1 MLAILLV
8 VAVAA
13 AMFEFRER
21 NRARHTAR
29 NAQIHSLTV
38 EAGARRASAADLALL
53 LARQANELRDTPET
67 RAALLAVLEEP
78 PGLSH
83 FLRTDAPVTAMA
95 AGPTA
100 NTVVTGHANGNIVI
114 WDPERR
120 EPLAGNASGDGSA
133 VRAIAVNAETMRVAS
148 GTDDGLVQEWDVS
161 TGSPLGAAI
170 TYLSPSDGAPVGVA
184 SVVYAADGLVVVGR
198 DSTMRRYSA
207 TGETVAEEVM
217 QERPNASDDLGLI
230 QTVDRGGSV
239 LARPGD
245 GGVVLWDLHRPAS
258 AGIRGYFAMAPGST
272 VTALAI
278 APDGRAAA
286 TSAGNVLDLWDMTT
300 VARLGDSIEFEQTV
314 TSLAF
319 APDGATVAVG
329 LVGGDVRVVDV
340 ARHAVMPA
348 TLGGATERVTA
359 LAFDV
364 SGGSLYV
371 GRAGGATT
379 VYALGARSVVRPL
392 PRYDGEGRSVAF
404 GVARPHRGG
413 RFRTRNGVV
422 DRPAG
427 RHIDGL
433 GRARRPC
440 RRTPS
445 NGRVRGG
452 DWRPCRSRRRGVG
465 GGTRARGASCG
476 GRDHHRAR
484 VRQQRPD
491 ACDRDIGRWRRGV
504 RRRSRVCGAAG
515 PSGCR
520 DQLAGV
526 R

>member
-1 MLAILLV
+1 
-8 VAVAA
+8 
-13 AMFEFRER
+13 
-21 NRARHTAR
+21 
-29 NAQIHSLTV
+29 
-38 EAGARRASAADLALL
+38 
-53 LARQANELRDTPET
+53 
-67 RAALLAVLEEP
+67 
-78 PGLSH
+78 
-83 FLRTDAPVTAMA
+83 
-95 AGPTA
+95 
-100 NTVVTGHANGNIVI
+100 
-114 WDPERR
+114 
-120 EPLAGNASGDGSA
+120 
-133 VRAIAVNAETMRVAS
+133 MRVAS

-170 TYLSPSDGAPVGVA
+170 TYLSPLDGAPVGVA

-230 QTVDRGGSV
+230 QAVDRGGSV

-319 APDGATVAVG
+319 APDGTTLAVG

-340 ARHAVMPA
+340 ARHAVVPA

-379 VYALGARSVVRPL
+379 VYALGARSVVRAL

-413 RFRTRNGVV
+413 RFRTRDGVV

-445 NGRVRGG
+445 NGRVRG
-452 DWRPCRSRRRGVG
+452 RI
-465 GGTRARGASCG
+465 G
-476 GRDHHRAR
+476 GRVVLADEVSAAERELVALPAEAGTITALAFDNSGQTLAIATSEGGVAVFDVDRGFAALPVRLGVEISSLAFADSGELWISDHDGVRSYGAADARDTASSIDAR
-484 VRQQRPD
+484 VR
-491 ACDRDIGRWRRGV
+491 GGV
-504 RRRSRVCGAAG
+504 GDRRRSVRTPPGR
-515 PSGCR
+515 R
-520 DQLAGV
+520 DGRRCSV
-526 R
+526 RRPR

>member
-1 MLAILLV
+1 MLPGEDSELVTRARQHAADVHGEALAILADAAIAQHRWVSAIEAARTLLAIQPLEEANHRRLLLALDGAGDRAGALQAYETYREVLARELGIDPSADTEKLHLDLVRATPTADEHSDSVPGNRRTSAITAMLAILLV

-120 EPLAGNASGDGSA
+120 EPLTGNASGDGSA

-161 TGSPLGAAI
+161 TGSPVGAAI

-230 QTVDRGGSV
+230 QAVDRGGSV
-239 LARPGD
+239 LVRPGD

-258 AGIRGYFAMAPGST
+258 AGIRGVLRDGARFHGDCTRDRSGRQGRRHERGQCSRPVGHD
-272 VTALAI
+272 
-278 APDGRAAA
+278 DGR
-286 TSAGNVLDLWDMTT
+286 G
-300 VARLGDSIEFEQTV
+300 
-314 TSLAF
+314 
-319 APDGATVAVG
+319 
-329 LVGGDVRVVDV
+329 
-340 ARHAVMPA
+340 
-348 TLGGATERVTA
+348 
-359 LAFDV
+359 
-364 SGGSLYV
+364 
-371 GRAGGATT
+371 
-379 VYALGARSVVRPL
+379 
-392 PRYDGEGRSVAF
+392 PR
-404 GVARPHRGG
+404 
-413 RFRTRNGVV
+413 
-422 DRPAG
+422 
-427 RHIDGL
+427 
-433 GRARRPC
+433 
-440 RRTPS
+440 
-445 NGRVRGG
+445 
-452 DWRPCRSRRRGVG
+452 
-465 GGTRARGASCG
+465 
-476 GRDHHRAR
+476 
-484 VRQQRPD
+484 
-491 ACDRDIGRWRRGV
+491 
-504 RRRSRVCGAAG
+504 
-515 PSGCR
+515 
-520 DQLAGV
+520 
-526 R
+526 